1 MQMSALLSTHITLQ
15 LSPVAQAPGQPS
27 NLGELLKQAN
37 EMVRNG
43 EKKNEVS
50 FQEKN
55 SCSSPTLSH
64 AASSEKHKLSEMV
77 CFCLVT
83 HMHSYQPSPLMV
95 NHLSALFYCP

>member
-43 EKKNEVS
+43 EKKM
-50 FQEKN
+50 K
-55 SCSSPTLSH
+55 
-64 AASSEKHKLSEMV
+64 
-77 CFCLVT
+77 CLFKKKTPV
-83 HMHSYQPSPLMV
+83 QALPSAMLQAQRST
-95 NHLSALFYCP
+95 NCLKWSAFAL